1 MAGNSDV
8 SSSPF
13 LIHTQYDIQIIQ
25 PDLSRNVPIIIGS
38 SFSFSYSV
46 YEEIKE
52 LDGPQESNMFLT
64 NNSSPHLY
72 LIMFKIN
79 QKEIHFDELG
89 KMASSS
95 IVVHNIL
102 EKNQVNIITI
112 ELYDKLN
119 SFFLHSKS
127 FEVYSFGY
135 DINETNNYLNYILS
149 KCKKTEKL
157 FFSFLF
163 LGFSLNELD
172 EKSLY
177 DVKAEFTYVID
188 SSISNTSHHHHNG
201 NNNNNNNSSNMCSE
215 IKHLALSQSYCYSTL
230 DRLLDITYID
240 YTIISLSGLKN
251 YIFQGY
257 KLEFILSLVLK
268 INRNLLYIVRNKMD
282 EILFPDAL
290 LVSLGFEKLKIVYTD
305 GIDEGSFDEYLV
317 WVLNTSLER
326 DKHIISI
333 EGGQYI

>member
-1 MAGNSDV
+1 MTGNSDL
-8 SSSPF
+8 SIPPPPF
-13 LIHTQYDIQIIQ
+13 FIHTRYDIKIIQ
-25 PDLSRNVPIIIGS
+25 PDLSRNVPIITGS

-52 LDGPQESNMFLT
+52 LDGLQESNIFLT
-64 NNSSPHLY
+64 NNSSPQLY
-72 LIMFKIN
+72 SVMFKIN

-89 KMASSS
+89 KMSSSS

-102 EKNQVNIITI
+102 EKNQLNIITI

-119 SFFLHSKS
+119 SNFLHSKS

-177 DVKAEFTYVID
+177 DIKSEFTYVID
-188 SSISNTSHHHHNG
+188 SSISNTPHHN
-201 NNNNNNNSSNMCSE
+201 NRSSNMCSE
-215 IKHLALSQSYCYSTL
+215 LKYMALSKTYCYSSL

-240 YTIISLSGLKN
+240 YSIISLSGLKT
-251 YIFQGY
+251 YVFQGY

-268 INRNLLYIVRNKMD
+268 INRSLLYLVRNKMD

-290 LVSLGFEKLKIVYTD
+290 LVSLGFEKLKTVYTD
-305 GIDEGSFDEYLV
+305 GIDEGSFDEYLI

-326 DKHIISI
+326 DKHLISI
-333 EGGQYI
+333 EGQYTFID